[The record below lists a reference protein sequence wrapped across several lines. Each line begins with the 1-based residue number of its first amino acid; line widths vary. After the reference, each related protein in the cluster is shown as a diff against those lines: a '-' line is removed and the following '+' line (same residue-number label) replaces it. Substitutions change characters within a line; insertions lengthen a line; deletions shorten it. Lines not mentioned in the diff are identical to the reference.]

1 MGVRIITGKYFRAT
15 TIHDSNA
22 SNPEVKS
29 RKRTIESVVFAILT
43 PLGTR
48 SKPMIGPAETVQTE
62 TFSFN
67 FVRELVDTLF
77 FDCHWQE
84 LVLSQHEWHK
94 TRPGS

>member
-15 TIHDSNA
+15 TITIYDSNA

-29 RKRTIESVVFAILT
+29 RKRTIESVVFTILT
-43 PLGTR
+43 PLDTR

-77 FDCHWQE
+77 FDCH
-84 LVLSQHEWHK
+84 
-94 TRPGS
+94 